1 MIKVRLPDFANVVE
15 GGTATLKVPRYLLTL
30 QRIMLRL
37 GGTAF
42 DATDVSFIRLKI
54 GARTVWSVETQ
65 GSRSGGTY
73 LDLMNKY
80 RGITGSALHLVIDLA
95 ERDFASV
102 VAREIGGIDLSKLAE
117 DVYIEVGI
125 SGSTAPTMYA
135 VGYFTAPQGESDD
148 PRQLMKKL
156 VSVPFSFSAAGRFLL
171 PFEPKGALL
180 QRVHVFY
187 GGTDWSSSADGNI
200 SKIEVKKNGL
210 IVFDPPALDNRYGQ
224 TEYGKVPA
232 AKSFTVDFVEDN
244 NPGGA
249 LVTADA
255 RTLEF
260 TCTLGASDSGIA
272 YFEVLDPPN
281 NL

>member
-15 GGTATLKVPRYLLTL
+15 GGTATLKIPRYLLTL

-37 GGTAF
+37 GGTTF
-42 DATDVSFIRLKI
+42 DATDVAFIRVKI
-54 GARTVWSVETQ
+54 GARTVWSVESQ
-65 GSRSGGTY
+65 GGKSGGEY
-73 LDLMNKY
+73 LDAMNKY
-80 RGITGSALHLVIDLA
+80 RGITGSVLHLVIDFT

-117 DVYIEVGI
+117 DVYVEVGI
-125 SGSTAPTMYA
+125 SGSTAPTLYA
-135 VGYFTAPQGESDD
+135 VGYFTPPQGESED

-156 VSVPFSFSAAGRFLL
+156 VAVPYSFSAGGRFLL

-187 GGTDWSSSADGNI
+187 GGTDWSASTDGNL

-224 TEYGKVPA
+224 TEYGKVPQS
-232 AKSFTVDFVEDN
+232 KCFTIDFVEDN
-244 NPGGA
+244 NPGAA

-260 TCTLGASDSGIA
+260 TCTVGAADAGIA